1 MPEGAEFGTL
11 LGTNE
16 GSDVGDLLGSDDGP
30 NDGCD
35 EG

>member
-1 MPEGAEFGTL
+1 MKVGRL
-11 LGTNE
+11 LGPNE
-16 GSDVGDLLGSDDGP
+16 GGNVGELLESDDGP